1 MWTREILNKMNIER
15 IIFTSQRIKTESTVL
30 KKMKN
35 SIIIYADNQRAIKLV
50 NNSIFQKRIK
60 HIAIKYHYT
69 RDLIS
74 KKIIKLKY
82 RSTSEMIADELTKS
96 LDPRQ
101 FKRFVKQL
109 DMTKSESMNWSIRDN
124 H

>member
-1 MWTREILNKMNIER
+1 MSIEA
-15 IIFTSQRIKTESTVL
+15 TVPG
-30 KKMKN
+30 KN
-35 SIIIYADNQRAIKLV
+35 PIIIYADNQRAIKLI

-74 KKIIKLKY
+74 KKIIMLKY
-82 RSTSEMIADELTKS
+82 RFTSEIIADELTKS
-96 LDPRQ
+96 LDSKQ

-109 DMTKSESMNWSIRDN
+109 DMTKSESMN
-124 H
+124 